1 MIKIKFCTI
10 PVADQDRALKFYT
23 EKLGCEVLTDQP
35 FGNGTR
41 WIEVAWP
48 GRETAFVLF
57 TPPGMEERVGGFTMA
72 SISTDNI
79 EKTYEEF
86 SSKGVE
92 FVEAPKAQPWG
103 IQAIF
108 KDSEGNSFVMTQE
121 DK

>member
-35 FGNGTR
+35 FGNGSR

-57 TPPGMEERVGGFTMA
+57 TPPGMSDRVGGFAMA
-72 SISTDNI
+72 SLSTDNI
-79 EKTYEEF
+79 DEVYKEF
-86 SSKGVE
+86 TARGVE
-92 FVEAPKAQPWG
+92 FVEPPTDQPWG
-103 IQAIF
+103 RQAIF
-108 KDSEGNSFVMTQE
+108 KDSEGNSFVLVQE
-121 DK
+121 RS